1 MNKKTTE
8 YLALVRDKTGF
19 SDYKIAK
26 EYDINQSNLSK
37 YSSGKAALSETH
49 AWLFAN
55 ILELDPSEV
64 VANTKYEHAINSGN
78 NLKAIFWQEQ
88 LNKIYSEPESIKI
101 QIAQFNPIVG
111 DIKSNALKMLNLIN
125 EANESGA
132 HLIVFP
138 ELSITGYP
146 PEDLLFR
153 NGFINQVNDE
163 IGNLCNLVPTDIS
176 ILFGAPSQI
185 NGFLFNSAYCIQSN
199 RVTHI
204 YNKQELPNYGVFD
217 EKRYFT
223 SGNESFVFEC
233 QKTQVGVLICEDQW
247 VDGPIDRLCQSNVDV
262 VVSLN
267 ASPFQINKQNERIDI
282 CKHYAVKF
290 DLSFIYVNMVGGQ
303 DEVVFDGNSFV
314 INNLGELTLQLPAF
328 EEACSQHNSITHL
341 PSALSEEASIYSAL
355 VLATRDY
362 IQKNSFGGALIGLSG
377 GIDSAL
383 TLAIATD
390 AIGAENVHAVMMP
403 YQFTSEMSLEDSE
416 LQALTQGVQFSKIDI
431 HSMVDSFN
439 FSLNDFFEN
448 TSPDS
453 TEENIQARVR
463 GTLLMA
469 LSNKYHKIVLATG
482 NKSEMAVGYATL
494 YGDMCGGFAP
504 LKDISKTLVYKLSNY
519 RNTISPVIPERVIT
533 RPPSAE
539 LAPNQVDQDT
549 LPSYDILD
557 DILKRFVEMK
567 QSVTE
572 ITSQGHSLEVVNKVT
587 SMILR
592 NEYKRRQSAPGPKIS
607 GNAFGKERRY
617 PMTSK
622 FKP

>member
-88 LNKIYSEPESIKI
+88 LNKIYSESESIKI

-199 RVTHI
+199 
-204 YNKQELPNYGVFD
+204 LS
-217 EKRYFT
+217 KR
-223 SGNESFVFEC
+223 G
-233 QKTQVGVLICEDQW
+233 
-247 VDGPIDRLCQSNVDV
+247 
-262 VVSLN
+262 
-267 ASPFQINKQNERIDI
+267 
-282 CKHYAVKF
+282 
-290 DLSFIYVNMVGGQ
+290 
-303 DEVVFDGNSFV
+303 
-314 INNLGELTLQLPAF
+314 
-328 EEACSQHNSITHL
+328 
-341 PSALSEEASIYSAL
+341 
-355 VLATRDY
+355 
-362 IQKNSFGGALIGLSG
+362 
-377 GIDSAL
+377 
-383 TLAIATD
+383 
-390 AIGAENVHAVMMP
+390 
-403 YQFTSEMSLEDSE
+403 
-416 LQALTQGVQFSKIDI
+416 
-431 HSMVDSFN
+431 
-439 FSLNDFFEN
+439 DFFG
-448 TSPDS
+448 
-453 TEENIQARVR
+453 A
-463 GTLLMA
+463 
-469 LSNKYHKIVLATG
+469 
-482 NKSEMAVGYATL
+482 
-494 YGDMCGGFAP
+494 
-504 LKDISKTLVYKLSNY
+504 
-519 RNTISPVIPERVIT
+519 
-533 RPPSAE
+533 
-539 LAPNQVDQDT
+539 
-549 LPSYDILD
+549 
-557 DILKRFVEMK
+557 
-567 QSVTE
+567 
-572 ITSQGHSLEVVNKVT
+572 
-587 SMILR
+587 
-592 NEYKRRQSAPGPKIS
+592 GP
-607 GNAFGKERRY
+607 
-617 PMTSK
+617 
-622 FKP
+622 